1 MQGVIK
7 MFDTLTNEGVLVSDA
22 DRAEFVLAAGALE
35 GSVFRMLR
43 QGQRVN
49 FDLDA
54 DGRAT
59 RIRTGAEADLGL
71 PTAQV

>member
-1 MQGVIK
+1 VQGVVK
-7 MFDTLTNEGVLVSDA
+7 MFDPLTFEGVIVSDR
-22 DRAEFVLAAGALE
+22 DRSEYVLAVGALG

-54 DGRAT
+54 DGRAMKV
-59 RIRTGAEADLGL
+59 RSGAEPDMGL

>member
-1 MQGVIK
+1 VQGVIK

-22 DRAEFVLAAGALE
+22 DRAEFVLAPGALD

-49 FDLDA
+49 FDVDN

-59 RIRTGAEADLGL
+59 RIRSGAEPDLGL